1 LEKNSGAT
9 FAVGVRHI
17 RIIKTMTKVGVKKWD
32 PVEFRIDLLN
42 DWWTAATFNVTDTWP
57 SALNF
62 GPVKFEWFKSYS
74 TTNPTHVGN
83 SDQYIWGPISLGAG
97 EGWAII
103 IQGSVK

>member
-17 RIIKTMTKVGVKKWD
+17 KITKTMTKQWFKKWD
-32 PVEFRIDLLN
+32 PIEFRIDLLN
-42 DWWTAATFNVTDTWP
+42 DGWTSATFNVTDTWP

-62 GPVKFEWFKSYS
+62 GPVKFEGFKSYS
-74 TTNPTHVGN
+74 TTNPSHVSG
-83 SDQYIWGPISLGAG
+83 SDQYVWGPITLGAN
-97 EGWAII
+97 EAWAII